1 MRALGSSSRRSISRL
16 LLVAETFMPSGPK
29 NLIPLS
35 RYGLCEAETTAA
47 MSKP

>member
-1 MRALGSSSRRSISRL
+1 MRALGSSSRRSISASCSSL
-16 LLVAETFMPSGPK
+16 IFMPSRPK

-35 RYGLCEAETTAA
+35 RYGLCDADTTAA

>member
-1 MRALGSSSRRSISRL
+1 MCALGSSSRRSIS
-16 LLVAETFMPSGPK
+16 ASWSSPIFMPSGPK

-35 RYGLCEAETTAA
+35 WYGLCDADTTAA